1 MATPSHARAVKS
13 LNKSPG
19 LHGRRFVFKTF
30 SQRIEEIEIDVY
42 SSLNKIKSA
51 PSEGSTFLRDCL
63 IEFRELN
70 TAEDFISFYE
80 EMMPFVQT
88 LPLVILHKET
98 IFSQLLS
105 RLQVKARLS
114 VEAILRLI
122 AALCRDLPDD
132 FVSFLPRI
140 VDSWVSLL
148 KSGADREPDI
158 IEQIFVTWSYIL
170 MYLQKSLL
178 ENNRLVDVLKLTVK
192 LRYYPKEYVQEFMAA
207 TTSLLLRNAS
217 EGQLRKGIA
226 KVILEVVKKPL
237 PVKNYGASALLYFV
251 MRGTMSRP
259 YSRPDR
265 VLLQLTSE
273 KIFSIGDECDQGSN
287 TVDEVLTTTLQ
298 RLCEELEPKELDFLW
313 NSLYQKIDY
322 YAINDHL
329 PYLSRFLS
337 LLISSAQ
344 INDGHKVSD
353 YQPMLECVKN
363 LFERFI
369 IPYVALK
376 GENHFSEVID
386 KVLQLLLCTLDGLKS
401 CNDMATISHCLL
413 QWAPAFKLRNSSILT
428 FLSELMKRDPCI
440 LYEFRAN
447 ILSAMNDLIETSQK
461 EIVFLLLTFCEKLQM
476 DPLRSNFLD
485 GSPEG
490 RYSRITGFL
499 QQTVRFWLAVIDNI
513 VNGNGSFTP
522 IERGELTL
530 LWQVVCCYPY
540 VMDLQETPS
549 LLMDLIDALDRLFII
564 EAENIA
570 GFPKHTWQ
578 SLIGASLS
586 SHYKCGK
593 KFELEETSKVLRL
606 AKTYKSSSQVLSA
619 VADYLDHVHGST
631 LEVDTSHKT
640 YHPEFEGKKAVDAF
654 DVFADNLCNPDK
666 GIRVPTLRI
675 LCHYEP
681 QGCQMSAIDQ
691 PPEKKMKTEFSET
704 CPEDSQSIDV
714 LQLLLSIEATT
725 LSISTSRKVVLL
737 ISRIQM
743 GLSAGRI
750 AEAYIPILLS
760 GMIGIFHNRFSYQW
774 ASASECLAVLIG
786 KHVALAWDKFVC
798 YLEHC
803 QSVFHMFNDKPGG
816 SAELS
821 DQSSDLA
828 ECSFVAPVSDST
840 PCATVLSSLLQ
851 TLQKIPSVAESR
863 SRQIIPLFLKFLGY
877 NNNDLASVGLF
888 NPVTCKGKEWKGIL
902 KEWLNLLKLMRN
914 SKAFYQNQFVKD
926 VLQTR
931 LIDEDDVHIQTSVL
945 DCLLTWKDDFLLQY
959 EQHLRNLISSNH
971 LREELIT
978 WNLSRESAVIEGGH
992 RANLVPL
999 VILLLMPKVRKLK
1012 MLASRKH
1019 TSINQR
1025 KVVLRFIAQL
1035 DVGELTLFFMSLL
1048 KPLHILPEGVDSAA
1062 IFFWNLCKSSVDEF
1076 QTSDILKHFTMEKIM
1091 ALSWKQRTGF
1101 LHVVEDILGVFD
1113 ESRIRPF
1120 LDLLMGCVVRLLGS
1134 CTASL
1139 DAVKDASSV
1148 VEDNTSD
1155 NQKLHE
1161 NNNVIINQ
1169 VARSTTVK
1177 QFKDMRSL
1185 CLRIVSLVLNKY
1197 DDHDFGNEF
1206 WELFFKSVKP
1216 LIDSFKQEGSSS
1228 EKPSSLFS
1236 CFLAMSRS
1244 SHLVPLLFR
1253 EKNLAPNIF
1262 SILTI
1267 PTATEAIIS
1276 CVLKFIENLLNL
1288 EDDLDDEDNAAQKLL
1303 LLNLDELINS
1313 LHHLF
1318 QSDKATKRY
1327 PGEIQIRIFKF
1338 LSKYIKDQLPARQLV
1353 DILLSSLAL
1362 RYKDSDVC
1370 IEYLQ
1375 VVRDI
1380 IPVVGSES
1388 GSKILKAVSPLLTSV
1403 GLDVRLSICD
1413 LLDVLAKSDPSFLF
1427 VAKLLHELN
1436 ATSATEMGGLD
1447 YDTVFKAYE
1456 KVGVGLFYTI
1466 PVDQALVILSHCVYD
1481 MSSVDITLR
1490 HSAYSSLLSFVEF
1503 SSAILC
1509 GEDQNQQVITNCEG
1523 CWTRASIQRT
1533 INKFLLKY
1541 MGNAMKARS
1550 SVRKEWIE
1558 LLRDM
1563 VLKLPK
1569 VAKFSS
1575 FKALCS
1581 EDAEVDFFNNII
1593 HLQKRMIARALLR
1606 FKTVISESTASED
1619 ILNKIFVP
1627 LFFNMLLE
1635 EQGGKG
1641 EHIKSACLEALAS
1654 ISALMEWKSYYNLL
1668 IRCFQEMNVHLDKQK
1683 ILLRLICSILDQFH
1697 FSQICSSQEVKDPP
1711 DSSLADTSDSCS
1723 VAVSRKCV
1731 DGTSSAM
1738 VHKNGTSIGLS
1749 EILACLHKTVL
1760 PKIQKLLD
1768 SDSDKVNA
1776 NISVA
1781 ALKVLKLLPGDTI
1794 DSQLPSIIHRIAN
1807 QLKSR
1812 MESIRDE
1819 ARLALSAC
1827 LKELG
1832 LEYLQFIVRVL
1843 RATLKRGYELHVLG
1857 YSLNFILSKF
1867 LSGPVCGKLDYC
1879 LQDLLSAVENDIL
1892 GDVAEEKEVEKLAS
1906 KMKETRKQKSFE
1918 TLKMIAQNITFKTHA
1933 LKLLSPVTTHMLK
1946 HQTPKVKPKLE
1957 SMLNHIAAG
1966 IEHNPSAD
1974 QTDLFIFIYGLI
1986 EDWIKEENGSL
1997 KNSSSAVAK
2006 LHSRGDVSQKTVS
2019 SGRVVGTKS
2028 VCSHLI
2034 AVFALRLFQNR
2045 IKRVKLDKNAEQ
2057 LLSMLDPFV
2066 ELLGNCLSSNYEDIL
2081 SASLTCLTPLVRLPL
2096 PSLTSQADR
2105 IKVTLLDIAQS
2116 SVNTSSPLMQSCLRL
2131 LIALLWSTN
2140 VTLSSEQLHLLIEF
2154 PLFVDLERNPSF
2166 IALSLL
2172 KAIVNRKLVVPQM
2185 YDLAIRV
2192 AELMVTSQV
2201 ESIRK
2206 KCSQIL
2212 LKFLLHYRLS
2222 KKNLQQ
2228 HLDFLLN
2235 NLSYEHSTGREAALE
2250 MLHAIIIKCGKI
2262 NIEEFNSQEGSQ
2274 KKFLD
2279 KHGQSLFIHL
2289 VQCLANDSDN
2299 KVRLMTGAVIKL
2311 LIRHISSDGFN
2322 SIMDFIL
2329 SWYMDEKQNLQSL
2342 GAQTMGL
2349 PVEICLDMKEEV
2361 ERMKEEVKGM
2371 KEEVKG
2377 MSDKI
2382 GVLTR
2387 KAEAM
2392 KKEIEDKSKRI
2403 EGMKEEVKSMEE
2415 EVEVLAKKDKV
2426 MKEDI
2431 EDKKK
2436 NVKDKSAK
2444 IEGVERKIEV
2454 TKKKIEVFKKSLEKY
2469 IHSALPVSKKILQ
2482 SAVKVVASEPLL
2494 DHSDAAIPF
2503 WKEAYYSLVMLEK
2516 ILNCFH
2522 DLCFERDLEDI
2533 WEAICELLLHPHT
2546 WLRNISS
2553 RLVAFY
2559 FASANKAIKQDHEK
2573 SLGMFFLMRPSRVF
2587 MIAVSLCCQLETEVI
2602 DDAMSNL
2609 ITHNLA
2615 TASFATHILMGR
2627 MECIDPCK
2635 FWSALDEREQGQFLE
2650 AFQLL
2655 DTRKGRGML
2664 LHVISGVR
2672 RHNNVNQSDNL
2683 QYFLVSNLLKKM
2695 GDIALLKDA
2704 IQMKTVFN
2712 CFKEFVAHFSKEEKE
2727 FAAHINQDD
2736 CQHYAY
2742 DMLLS
2747 LYKVCEGFAG
2757 KVVPDNLK
2765 QLAQEVCDR
2774 IRKVIGMEN
2783 FVQVY
2788 SNIRTNI
2795 KVRREKR
2802 KREGKVMAV
2811 TNPVRHAKRK
2821 LQVAA
2826 KNRAHKKRKI
2836 MTMKMKMGRWM
2847 R

>member
-1 MATPSHARAVKS
+1 MGITLVP
-13 LNKSPG
+13 
-19 LHGRRFVFKTF
+19 
-30 SQRIEEIEIDVY
+30 QR
-42 SSLNKIKSA
+42 
-51 PSEGSTFLRDCL
+51 
-63 IEFRELN
+63 
-70 TAEDFISFYE
+70 
-80 EMMPFVQT
+80 
-88 LPLVILHKET
+88 VI
-98 IFSQLLS
+98 
-105 RLQVKARLS
+105 
-114 VEAILRLI
+114 
-122 AALCRDLPDD
+122 
-132 FVSFLPRI
+132 
-140 VDSWVSLL
+140 
-148 KSGADREPDI
+148 
-158 IEQIFVTWSYIL
+158 
-170 MYLQKSLL
+170 
-178 ENNRLVDVLKLTVK
+178 
-192 LRYYPKEYVQEFMAA
+192 
-207 TTSLLLRNAS
+207 
-217 EGQLRKGIA
+217 
-226 KVILEVVKKPL
+226 
-237 PVKNYGASALLYFV
+237 
-251 MRGTMSRP
+251 
-259 YSRPDR
+259 
-265 VLLQLTSE
+265 
-273 KIFSIGDECDQGSN
+273 
-287 TVDEVLTTTLQ
+287 
-298 RLCEELEPKELDFLW
+298 
-313 NSLYQKIDY
+313 
-322 YAINDHL
+322 
-329 PYLSRFLS
+329 RFLS

-363 LFERFI
+363 LIERFI
-369 IPYVALK
+369 IPSGALK
-376 GENHFSEVID
+376 GENHLSEVID

-401 CNDMATISHCLL
+401 SNDMATISQCLV
-413 QWAPAFKLRNSSILT
+413 QWAPAFNLRNSSILT
-428 FLSELMKRDPCI
+428 FLSELMKKDPCI
-440 LYEFRAN
+440 LYEFRTN
-447 ILSAMNDLIETSQK
+447 ILSAINDLIETSQK
-461 EIVFLLLTFCEKLQM
+461 EI
-476 DPLRSNFLD
+476 
-485 GSPEG
+485 
-490 RYSRITGFL
+490 
-499 QQTVRFWLAVIDNI
+499 TVRFWLVVIDNI
-513 VNGNGSFTP
+513 INGNGSFTP
-522 IERGELTL
+522 IESGELTL
-530 LWQVVCCYPY
+530 LWQVVRCYPY
-540 VMDLQETPS
+540 MMDLQETPS
-549 LLMDLIDALDRLFII
+549 FLMDLIDAIDRLLMIEGVCIFSQEI
-564 EAENIA
+564 EARMKIWFKFMKYRCTFW
-570 GFPKHTWQ
+570 GFPY
-578 SLIGASLS
+578 
-586 SHYKCGK
+586 YKCGK
-593 KFELEETSKVLRL
+593 RFGLEETSKVLRL

-619 VADYLDHVHGST
+619 VADYLDHVHGSI
-631 LEVDTSHKT
+631 LEADTSHKT

-666 GIRVPTLRI
+666 GIRVSTLRI

-691 PPEKKMKTEFSET
+691 SPEKKMKTEFSET

-737 ISRIQM
+737 ISRIQR
-743 GLSAGRI
+743 GLSGGRI
-750 AEAYIPILLS
+750 AEVYIPILLS

-774 ASASECLAVLIG
+774 ASTSECLAVLIG
-786 KHVALAWDKFVC
+786 KHVALAWDRFVY

-803 QSVFHMFNDKPGG
+803 QSVFHMFHDKPGG

-828 ECSFVAPVSDST
+828 ECSFVTPVSDST
-840 PCATVLSSLLQ
+840 PCATVLSSLLH
-851 TLQKIPSVAESR
+851 TLQKIPSVAESH

-877 NNNDLASVGLF
+877 DNNDLASVGLF
-888 NPVTCKGKEWKGIL
+888 NSVTCKGKEWKGIL

-931 LIDEDDVHIQTSVL
+931 LIDEDDVHIQTNVL

-971 LREELIT
+971 LREELTT
-978 WNLSRESAVIEGGH
+978 WNLSRESAVIEEGH

-999 VILLLMPKVRKLK
+999 VTLLLMPKVRKLK
-1012 MLASRKH
+1012 MLASSKH

-1025 KVVLRFIAQL
+1025 KAVLRFIAQL
-1035 DVGELTLFFMSLL
+1035 DVGEGL
-1048 KPLHILPEGVDSAA
+1048 
-1062 IFFWNLCKSSVDEF
+1062 
-1076 QTSDILKHFTMEKIM
+1076 
-1091 ALSWKQRTGF
+1091 GF

-1113 ESRIRPF
+1113 ESRTRPF

-1139 DAVKDASSV
+1139 DVVKDAGSSV
-1148 VEDNTSD
+1148 VKDNTSD

-1161 NNNVIINQ
+1161 NDNAILNQ
-1169 VARSTTVK
+1169 RSTAVK
-1177 QFKDMRSL
+1177 QHKDLRSL

-1197 DDHDFGNEF
+1197 DDHDFGDEF
-1206 WELFFKSVKP
+1206 WELLFKSVKP
-1216 LIDSFKQEGSSS
+1216 LIDSFKREGSSS

-1267 PTATEAIIS
+1267 PTASEAIIS
-1276 CVLKFIENLLNL
+1276 CVLNFIENLLNL
-1288 EDDLDDEDNAAQKLL
+1288 EDDLNDEDNAAQRLL

-1327 PGEIQIRIFKF
+1327 PGETQIRIFKF

-1353 DILLSSLAL
+1353 DILLSSLTI

-1375 VVRDI
+1375 VVQDI

-1403 GLDVRLSICD
+1403 GLDVRLPICD
-1413 LLDVLAKSDPSFLF
+1413 LLDALAKSDSSFLF
-1427 VAKLLHELN
+1427 VAKLIHELN
-1436 ATSATEMGGLD
+1436 AISATEMGGLD

-1456 KVGVGLFYTI
+1456 KT
-1466 PVDQALVILSHCVYD
+1466 
-1481 MSSVDITLR
+1481 DITLR

-1509 GEDQNQQVITNCEG
+1509 GEDQNQPVITNCEG

-1563 VLKLPK
+1563 VLKFPK

-1575 FKALCS
+1575 FKPLCS

-1593 HLQKRMIARALLR
+1593 HLQKRMRARALLR

-1668 IRCFQEMNVHLDKQK
+1668 TRCFQEMNVHQDKQK

-1711 DSSLADTSDSCS
+1711 DSSLADTADSCS
-1723 VAVSRKCV
+1723 MAVLHKCV
-1731 DGTSSAM
+1731 DGTSSVM
-1738 VHKNGTSIGLS
+1738 EHKNGTSVGIS

-1768 SDSDKVNA
+1768 YDSDKVNV

-1807 QLKSR
+1807 HLKSR

-1879 LQDLLSAVENDIL
+1879 LEDLLSAVENDIL
-1892 GDVAEEKEVEKLAS
+1892 GDVSEEKEVEKLAS

-1933 LKLLSPVTTHMLK
+1933 LKLLSPVRTRMLK
-1946 HQTPKVKPKLE
+1946 HLTPKIGSKKKMV
-1957 SMLNHIAAG
+1957 
-1966 IEHNPSAD
+1966 PS
-1974 QTDLFIFIYGLI
+1974 
-1986 EDWIKEENGSL
+1986 
-1997 KNSSSAVAK
+1997 KNSSSAVTK
-2006 LHSRGDVSQKTVS
+2006 SHSRGDASQKTVS

-2045 IKRVKLDKNAEQ
+2045 IKSVKLDKNAEQ

-2066 ELLGNCLSSNYEDIL
+2066 ELLGNCLSSKYENIL

-2096 PSLTSQADR
+2096 PSLTSQADK
-2105 IKVTLLDIAQS
+2105 IKVTLLDTAQS

-2262 NIEEFNSQEGSQ
+2262 NIEEFNFQEGSQ
-2274 KKFLD
+2274 KKFLE

-2289 VQCLANDSDN
+2289 VQCLANDGDN

-2371 KEEVKG
+2371 KEEVED
-2377 MSDKI
+2377 MLDKI

-2387 KAEAM
+2387 KAETM
-2392 KKEIEDKSKRI
+2392 KKEIEDKSKGI
-2403 EGMKEEVKSMEE
+2403 EGMKENVKGMEG
-2415 EVEVLAKKDKV
+2415 EVEVLDKKGKV

-2436 NVKDKSAK
+2436 NVKDKSTK
-2444 IEGVERKIEV
+2444 IEGMERKIEV
-2454 TKKKIEVFKKSLEKY
+2454 TKKKIEVMKKSLEKY
-2469 IHSALPVSKKILQ
+2469 IYSALPVSKKILQ
-2482 SAVKVVASEPLL
+2482 SAVKVVREPQL

-2522 DLCFERDLEDI
+2522 DLCFETDLEDT

-2546 WLRNISS
+2546 WLRNASS

-2559 FASANKAIKQDHEK
+2559 LASANKAIKQDHDK

-2615 TASFATHILMGR
+2615 TACFATHFLMGR
-2627 MECIDPCK
+2627 MECVDPCK
-2635 FWSALDEREQGQFLE
+2635 FWSTLDQNEQGQFLE

-2672 RHNNVNQSDNL
+2672 HHDNGNQSDNL
-2683 QYFLVSNLLKKM
+2683 QYFLVCNLLKKM

-2704 IQMKTVFN
+2704 IQMETVFN

-2736 CQHYAY
+2736 CQQYAF
-2742 DMLLS
+2742 DMLLPI
-2747 LYKVCEGFAG
+2747 YKVCEGFAG

-2783 FVQVY
+2783 FALVY
-2788 SNIRTNI
+2788 SNIRTNL

-2802 KREGKVMAV
+2802 KREEKVMAV
-2811 TNPVRHAKRK
+2811 TKPVQHAKRK

-2836 MTMKMKMGRWM
+2836 MTMKTKMGRW
-2847 R
+2847 RR

>member
-42 SSLNKIKSA
+42 SSLNKIKSV

-98 IFSQLLS
+98 IFSQLIS
-105 RLQVKARLS
+105 RLQMKARLS

-140 VDSWVSLL
+140 VDSLVSLL

-158 IEQIFVTWSYIL
+158 IEQIFVAWSYIL

-226 KVILEVVKKPL
+226 RVMLEVVKKPL
-237 PVKNYGASALLYFV
+237 PVKKYGASALLYFV
-251 MRGTMSRP
+251 MRGTMSMP

-265 VLLQLTSE
+265 VLQQLTS
-273 KIFSIGDECDQGSN
+273 KRIFSIGDECDQGSN

-313 NSLYQKIDY
+313 NSLYKNIDY
-322 YAINDHL
+322 NALNDHL
-329 PYLSRFLS
+329 PCLSRFLS

-363 LFERFI
+363 LIERFI
-369 IPYVALK
+369 IPYGALK
-376 GENHFSEVID
+376 GENHLSEVID

-401 CNDMATISHCLL
+401 SNDMATISQCLV
-413 QWAPAFKLRNSSILT
+413 QWAPAFNLRNSSILT
-428 FLSELMKRDPCI
+428 FLSELMKKDPCI
-440 LYEFRAN
+440 LYEFRTN

-461 EIVFLLLTFCEKLQM
+461 EIVFLLLSFCEKLQM
-476 DPLRSNFLD
+476 DPLRSNFLV

-490 RYSRITGFL
+490 RFSRITGFL
-499 QQTVRFWLAVIDNI
+499 QQTVRFWLVVIDNI

-522 IERGELTL
+522 IESDAIDR
-530 LWQVVCCYPY
+530 
-540 VMDLQETPS
+540 
-549 LLMDLIDALDRLFII
+549 LLMI
-564 EAENIA
+564 EENIA

-593 KFELEETSKVLRL
+593 RFGLEETSKVLRL

-619 VADYLDHVHGST
+619 VADYLDHVHGSI
-631 LEVDTSHKT
+631 LEADTSHKT

-666 GIRVPTLRI
+666 GIRVSTLRI

-691 PPEKKMKTEFSET
+691 SPEKKMKTEFSET

-737 ISRIQM
+737 ISRIQR
-743 GLSAGRI
+743 GLSGGRI
-750 AEAYIPILLS
+750 AEVYIPILLS

-774 ASASECLAVLIG
+774 ASTSECLAVLIG
-786 KHVALAWDKFVC
+786 KHVALAWDRFVY

-803 QSVFHMFNDKPGG
+803 QSVFHMFHDKPGG

-828 ECSFVAPVSDST
+828 ECSFVTPVSDST
-840 PCATVLSSLLQ
+840 PCATVLSSLLH
-851 TLQKIPSVAESR
+851 TLQKIPSC
-863 SRQIIPLFLKFLGY
+863 
-877 NNNDLASVGLF
+877 VGLF
-888 NPVTCKGKEWKGIL
+888 NSVTCKGKEWKGIL

-914 SKAFYQNQFVKD
+914 SKAFYQNQ
-926 VLQTR
+926 
-931 LIDEDDVHIQTSVL
+931 LIDEDDVHIQTNVL

-971 LREELIT
+971 LREELTT
-978 WNLSRESAVIEGGH
+978 WNLSRESAVIEEGH

-999 VILLLMPKVRKLK
+999 VTLLLMPKVRKLK
-1012 MLASRKH
+1012 MLASSKYKSTKGGSSVH
-1019 TSINQR
+1019 SST
-1025 KVVLRFIAQL
+1025 
-1035 DVGELTLFFMSLL
+1035 DVGELTLFFVSLL
-1048 KPLHILPEGVDSAA
+1048 KPLHILPEGVDSPA
-1062 IFFWNLCKSSVDEF
+1062 ICFWNLSKSSADEF
-1076 QTSDILKHFTMEKIM
+1076 QTSIILKHFTMEKIM

-1113 ESRIRPF
+1113 ESRTRPF

-1139 DAVKDASSV
+1139 DVVKDAGSSV
-1148 VEDNTSD
+1148 VKDNTSD

-1161 NNNVIINQ
+1161 NDNAILNQ
-1169 VARSTTVK
+1169 VARSTAVK
-1177 QFKDMRSL
+1177 QHKDLRSL

-1197 DDHDFGNEF
+1197 DDHDFGDEF
-1206 WELFFKSVKP
+1206 WELLFKSVKP
-1216 LIDSFKQEGSSS
+1216 LIDSFKREGSSS

-1267 PTATEAIIS
+1267 PTASE
-1276 CVLKFIENLLNL
+1276 LLYL
-1288 EDDLDDEDNAAQKLL
+1288 VLL

-1327 PGEIQIRIFKF
+1327 PGETQIRIFKF

-1353 DILLSSLAL
+1353 DILLSSLTI

-1375 VVRDI
+1375 VVQDI

-1403 GLDVRLSICD
+1403 GLDVRLPICD
-1413 LLDVLAKSDPSFLF
+1413 LLDALAKSDSSFLF
-1427 VAKLLHELN
+1427 VAKLIHELN
-1436 ATSATEMGGLD
+1436 AISATEMGGLD

-1456 KVGVGLFYTI
+1456 KLALF
-1466 PVDQALVILSHCVYD
+1466 ILHYPSR
-1481 MSSVDITLR
+1481 SSITDITLR

-1509 GEDQNQQVITNCEG
+1509 GEDQNQPVITNCEG

-1563 VLKLPK
+1563 VLKFPK

-1575 FKALCS
+1575 FKPLCS

-1593 HLQKRMIARALLR
+1593 HLQKRMRARALLR

-1668 IRCFQEMNVHLDKQK
+1668 TRCFQEMNVHQDKQK

-1723 VAVSRKCV
+1723 MAVLHKCV
-1731 DGTSSAM
+1731 DGTSSVM
-1738 VHKNGTSIGLS
+1738 EHKNGTSVGIS

-1768 SDSDKVNA
+1768 YDSDKVNV

-1807 QLKSR
+1807 HLKSR

-1879 LQDLLSAVENDIL
+1879 LEDLLSAVENDIL
-1892 GDVAEEKEVEKLAS
+1892 GDVSEEKEVEKLAS

-1933 LKLLSPVTTHMLK
+1933 LKLLSPVRTRMLK
-1946 HQTPKVKPKLE
+1946 HLTPKVKPKLE

-1966 IEHNPSAD
+1966 FEHNPSAD

-1986 EDWIKEENGSL
+1986 EDWFKEENGSFKIL
-1997 KNSSSAVAK
+1997 P
-2006 LHSRGDVSQKTVS
+2006 KTVS

-2034 AVFALRLFQNR
+2034 AVFALRLFQNH
-2045 IKRVKLDKNAEQ
+2045 IKSVKLDKNAEQ

-2066 ELLGNCLSSNYEDIL
+2066 ELLGNCLSSKYENIL

-2096 PSLTSQADR
+2096 PSLTSQADK

-2262 NIEEFNSQEGSQ
+2262 NIEEFNFQEGSQ
-2274 KKFLD
+2274 KKFLE

-2289 VQCLANDSDN
+2289 VQCLANDGDN

-2371 KEEVKG
+2371 KEEVED
-2377 MSDKI
+2377 MLDKI

-2387 KAEAM
+2387 KAETM
-2392 KKEIEDKSKRI
+2392 KKEIEDKSKELR
-2403 EGMKEEVKSMEE
+2403 G
-2415 EVEVLAKKDKV
+2415 EVEVLDKKGKV

-2436 NVKDKSAK
+2436 NVKDKSTK
-2444 IEGVERKIEV
+2444 IEGMERKIEV
-2454 TKKKIEVFKKSLEKY
+2454 TKKKIEVMKKSLEKY
-2469 IHSALPVSKKILQ
+2469 IYSALPVSKKILQ
-2482 SAVKVVASEPLL
+2482 SAVKVVREPQL

-2522 DLCFERDLEDI
+2522 DLCFEMDLEDT

-2546 WLRNISS
+2546 WLRNASS

-2559 FASANKAIKQDHEK
+2559 LASANKAIKQDHDK

-2615 TASFATHILMGR
+2615 TACFATHFLMGR
-2627 MECIDPCK
+2627 MECVDPCK
-2635 FWSALDEREQGQFLE
+2635 FWSTLDQNEQGQFLE

-2664 LHVISGVR
+2664 LH
-2672 RHNNVNQSDNL
+2672 SDNL
-2683 QYFLVSNLLKKM
+2683 QYFLVCNLLKKM

-2704 IQMKTVFN
+2704 IQMETVFN

-2736 CQHYAY
+2736 CQQYAF
-2742 DMLLS
+2742 DMLLPI
-2747 LYKVCEGFAG
+2747 YKVCEGFAG

-2783 FVQVY
+2783 FALVY
-2788 SNIRTNI
+2788 SNIRTNL

-2802 KREGKVMAV
+2802 KREEKVMAV
-2811 TNPVRHAKRK
+2811 TKPVQHAKRK

-2836 MTMKMKMGRWM
+2836 MTMKTKMGRW
-2847 R
+2847 RR